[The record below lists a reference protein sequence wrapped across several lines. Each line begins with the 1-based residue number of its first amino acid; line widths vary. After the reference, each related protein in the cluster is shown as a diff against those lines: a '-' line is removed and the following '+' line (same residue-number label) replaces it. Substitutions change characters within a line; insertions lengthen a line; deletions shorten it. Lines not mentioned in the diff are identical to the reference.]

1 MKKSITLESLD
12 YVRQKRA
19 ELKKLCDAVNS
30 GEKKFCLPFSEVE
43 LHLNICCQL
52 EDMFLNFRNKVS
64 TLIGKCDKYYG
75 KFYLYCKKINSQYIG
90 LIACYLCCESTV

>member
-1 MKKSITLESLD
+1 MSTLENLCDSILKNSITLESLD

-30 GEKKFCLPFSEVE
+30 GEKNVCLPFSEVE
-43 LHLNICCQL
+43 PHLNVCCQL

-64 TLIGKCDKYYG
+64 ALIGKCDKYYG
-75 KFYLYCKKINSQYIG
+75 KFMCTVRK
-90 LIACYLCCESTV
+90 STVSILV